1 MTDGAARVEVVLA
14 GGDVLGG
21 DVGVGLD
28 APLRVY
34 RRQPPLRQIL
44 RLNRYGARQENS
56 RREGDR
62 EASIRHSAKD
72 LDNPTRLPTPDFRRL
87 AQPNP
92 RLREPHPRPPTASP
106 RTTSRIPL
114 AVAAKRTFRRT
125 TKTSALCSPPLAPA
139 DPPGQIGRAGALG
152 VRLRHVFGWGYVAPP
167 QGIRKR
173 SSEVPPRRPTAG
185 RSPAPDARLTSPHPR
200 PREPHNV

>member
-28 APLRVY
+28 APLRVD

-44 RLNRYGARQENS
+44 CLNRYGARQENS

-62 EASIRHSAKD
+62 EAGIRYSAKH
-72 LDNPTRLPTPDFRRL
+72 LDQSYTTPDPRLPTSG
-87 AQPNP
+87 AAK
-92 RLREPHPRPPTASP
+92 PPTTRAP
-106 RTTSRIPL
+106 PPTPDRVTSDHYSNPARRRGKTHLSANNQDQRALLTP
-114 AVAAKRTFRRT
+114 ARACRSAGPNWPGRSAGSAPSARFR
-125 TKTSALCSPPLAPA
+125 
-139 DPPGQIGRAGALG
+139 
-152 VRLRHVFGWGYVAPP
+152 WGYIAPP

-185 RSPAPDARLTSPHPR
+185 RSPAPDARLTSPPPR